1 MDSIKVGLLLKK
13 VLSEDDFRPP
23 DPQIDQILM
32 FSEGQSVLQS
42 DIQIDVFCQNI
53 DKLIKI

>member
-1 MDSIKVGLLLKK
+1 MDSIKVGLFLKK
-13 VLSEDDFRPP
+13 GLPGDGFGPP

-53 DKLIKI
+53 DKLINF